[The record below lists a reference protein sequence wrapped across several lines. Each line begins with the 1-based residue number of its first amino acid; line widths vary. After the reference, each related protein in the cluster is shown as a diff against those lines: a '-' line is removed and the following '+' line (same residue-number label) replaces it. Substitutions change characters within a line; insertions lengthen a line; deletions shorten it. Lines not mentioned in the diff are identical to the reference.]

1 MFRRALTICACLLVT
16 AVSAQAQQATA
27 PPPAPPPAPPAT
39 TTADGDTRPA
49 TTTFLGDTGLW
60 FVPTGEV
67 LPKGRWSAGGYYTN
81 FDYTQGF
88 TDVSHVIGT
97 VGYGLGRAE
106 LFGSWRVITR
116 VDRDTNTDGHTLF
129 NADPTYGGV
138 VNDYP
143 LMRSSWS
150 GNQLG
155 DLLVGAKINL
165 TSESRQQPVAF
176 AVRGVIKLPT
186 GDENEGV
193 GTGKADFLVDAIVSK
208 EVNRAVELTGFGGF
222 IVRGEPEPR
231 RGTVGRVPMRGV
243 GAGVPPARPCVP
255 SRSCTAR
262 RTVPA
267 KSTLAT
273 RSLVARRSTN
283 RSPPVRTCEQHSLH
297 SDLGLTWQH
306 RNGFFARRRVDV
318 ASDRRGAVLG
328 QYTNGAGD
336 RMDVVGRIGYH
347 PGVRVYVPPPRPRPA
362 APPAAAQNRPPTV
375 RARCEPCTVYVGKS
389 STVSA
394 DAQDPDGDALTYT
407 WSAPAGTLTYAAGR
421 QTPWTAPMAKGRCRS
436 PSGSTTARAARRR
449 HGHHPGH
456 QGSGQGGRLR
466 GRALRLRPLQPAAGR
481 ARSSTTRW
489 RRWRRTRR
497 ADHHRRPHRQ
507 HRHGRIQPGA
517 RRAPCEPVRDYLV
530 NRGITHTGC
539 AR

>member
-222 IVRGEPEPR
+222 IVRGDPSGVELSDGFR
-231 RGTVGRVPMRGV
+231 WGV
-243 GAGVPPARPCVP
+243 GVGGPTRKALRAFAELHGEAYSSGEV
-255 SRSCTAR
+255 
-262 RTVPA
+262 
-267 KSTLAT
+267 TLT
-273 RSLVARRSTN
+273 RSLVGTDGTIAPSI
-283 RSPPVRTCEQHSLH
+283 
-297 SDLGLTWQH
+297 SDLQNKTHFTAGLTWQS
-306 RNGFFARRRVDV
+306 RKGLFLGTAANWDVPVDNRDEFGYSGNSLDKFSMQFRV
-318 ASDRRGAVLG
+318 
-328 QYTNGAGD
+328 
-336 RMDVVGRIGYH
+336 GYH
-347 PGVRVYVPPPRPRPA
+347 PGVGVYAPPPPPPA
-362 APPAAAQNRPPTV
+362 PTAPPTPQNRPPTV
-375 RARCEPCTVYVGKS
+375 KARV
-389 STVSA
+389 
-394 DAQDPDGDALTYT
+394 
-407 WSAPAGTLTYAAGR
+407 
-421 QTPWTAPMAKGRCRS
+421 
-436 PSGSTTARAARRR
+436 
-449 HGHHPGH
+449 
-456 QGSGQGGRLR
+456 
-466 GRALRLRPLQPAAGR
+466 
-481 ARSSTTRW
+481 
-489 RRWRRTRR
+489 
-497 ADHHRRPHRQ
+497 
-507 HRHGRIQPGA
+507 
-517 RRAPCEPVRDYLV
+517 
-530 NRGITHTGC
+530 
-539 AR
+539 